1 MKAESSVVAVISLIF
16 VGALVVLVI
25 THPQGFGTFVA
36 SGGTFVDNTAGL
48 LAGNG
53 YSQAQYPVG

>member
-1 MKAESSVVAVISLIF
+1 MKVESSLIAVISLIF
-16 VGALVVLVI
+16 VGALVVLVM

-48 LAGNG
+48 LAGDN
-53 YSQAQYPVG
+53 YSQSQYPVG